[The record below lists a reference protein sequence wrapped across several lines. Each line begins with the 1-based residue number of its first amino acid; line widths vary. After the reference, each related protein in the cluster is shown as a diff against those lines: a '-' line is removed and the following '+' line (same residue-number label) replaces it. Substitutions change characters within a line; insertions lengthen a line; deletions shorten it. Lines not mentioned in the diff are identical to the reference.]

1 MRLGKHLRCLK
12 PETRKQLDDKLTN
25 LLVNG
30 LLHLKLFSIFQGGK
44 NLAMGLHPPRTT
56 EQVQI

>member
-12 PETRKQLDDKLTN
+12 PETRKQFNQLTN

>member
-1 MRLGKHLRCLK
+1 MRLGKHLKCLK
-12 PETRKQLDDKLTN
+12 PWTRKQSDN

-44 NLAMGLHPPRTT
+44 NLAMGLHPPPTT